1 MSRERRLTLSSYEC
15 EADVLE
21 GLEAF
26 ALNDVQT
33 VRGVEELDPQTGAL
47 RFSFSGP
54 LRDLLS
60 MRSVI
65 AIYLI
70 ERFALPRPKALLGHQ
85 HFERLIALI
94 ATVRD
99 LWPNDAFT
107 TFRIS
112 AAGEESTVMG
122 RLKEAIAD
130 RTGLTSATD
139 EGDLL
144 LRLRRSPAGGW
155 EALARLSPRPL
166 ATRSWRVCNL
176 PGALNATVAH
186 AMMRLTEPQPSDRV
200 LNMCC
205 GSGTLLIERLALGRA
220 RLIAG
225 CDIDP
230 AALECARA
238 NLTAAGY
245 ASRVFLESWD
255 ASEAPVGD
263 GAFDVLCADLP
274 YGQLV
279 GSHRDNE
286 ALYPRILAEA
296 SRVAAPG
303 ARMALISHEIRL
315 LEHTIDAFS
324 SQWQVQQRI
333 RVRTGGYMPGIY
345 VLRRV

>member
-1 MSRERRLTLSSYEC
+1 MSRERRSKLRSYEC

-21 GLEAF
+21 GVEAF
-26 ALNDVQT
+26 ALDDLRTLYGAEASQT
-33 VRGVEELDPQTGAL
+33 HTGAL
-47 RFSFSGP
+47 RFFFSGP
-54 LRDLLS
+54 LRDLTAL
-60 MRSVI
+60 RSVI

-85 HFERLIALI
+85 HFERLIAMI

-112 AAGEESTVMG
+112 AAGEESSVMA

-130 RTGLTSATD
+130 RTGLTASSE

-144 LRLRRSPAGGW
+144 LRLRRSPDGGW
-155 EALARLSPRPL
+155 EALTRLSPRPL

-176 PGALNATVAH
+176 PGALNATVAY

-205 GSGTLLIERLALGRA
+205 GSGTLLIERLALGRT
-220 RLIAG
+220 RLTAG

-230 AALECARA
+230 VALECARA

-245 ASRVFLESWD
+245 ATRVFLEPWD
-255 ASEAPVGD
+255 AGELPVGD
-263 GAFDVLCADLP
+263 GGFDVLCADLP

-286 ALYPRILAEA
+286 TLYPRIFAEA
-296 SRVAAPG
+296 TRVAAPG
-303 ARMALISHEIRL
+303 ARMALITHEIRL
-315 LEHTIDAFS
+315 LERVAAEYQT
-324 SQWQVQQRI
+324 QWHLQQRI
-333 RVRTGGYMPGIY
+333 RVWSGGYTPGIY
-345 VLRRV
+345 LLRRV

>member
-1 MSRERRLTLSSYEC
+1 MSRERRPTPHLFEC

-26 ALNDVQT
+26 ALDDL
-33 VRGVEELDPQTGAL
+33 RAL
-47 RFSFSGP
+47 RGAEGLTQHTGVLRFFFSRP
-54 LRDLLS
+54 LHELLAL
-60 MRSVI
+60 RSVI
-65 AIYLI
+65 AVYLI

-85 HFERLIALI
+85 HFDRLIAMI

-99 LWPNDAFT
+99 LWPAGAFT

-112 AAGEESTVMG
+112 AAGEESSVMA

-130 RTGLTSATD
+130 RTGLSASSE

-144 LRLRRSPAGGW
+144 LRLRRSPDGGW

-186 AMMRLTEPQPSDRV
+186 VMMRLTEPQPSDRV

-255 ASEAPVGD
+255 AGELPVGD
-263 GAFDVLCADLP
+263 GGFDMLCADLP

-279 GSHRDNE
+279 GSHSDNE
-286 ALYPRILAEA
+286 TLYPRIFAEA
-296 SRVAAPG
+296 TRVAASG
-303 ARMALISHEIRL
+303 ARMALITHEIRL
-315 LEHTIDAFS
+315 IERVAAAFQT
-324 SQWQVQQRI
+324 QWHLQQRI
-333 RVRTGGYMPGIY
+333 RVRSGGYTPGIY